1 MRFRRRTKIL
11 PGVYLNFSK
20 TGISTTVGPRGANV
34 NLGKQGAFLNT
45 GIPGTG
51 LYDRKKIGSS
61 PKQNK
66 TAPKLSPKAQQL
78 PEGIHPHL
86 DEIKSQSA
94 EATTSDSLFELKETL
109 LACHERKNELKLA
122 ITRQSKKVKKSKQL
136 LTWMR
141 ILIVGFIFL
150 SFRRKWLE
158 AKHELKELQLELDAE
173 RIDLDLEWPK
183 TLQTAYEKLEM
194 GFEHLMSCH
203 KVWDII
209 GAGNSASLKGL
220 VVREECTLNR
230 KALAEVKSKQ
240 EALHFQNLNAGDLYF
255 YPFFI
260 AILDGE
266 GKFGLVDIRDLNL
279 TYEEHEFTENNEIPL
294 DSEVIDHRWFKENKD
309 NSRDK
314 RFKNNFQIPVCA
326 YAGITMKSKGGVH
339 EKYMFS
345 SRSKAKSF
353 YEAFKNYQ
361 TQVDLASEKESS

>member
-51 LYDRKKIGSS
+51 LYDRKRIGST
-61 PKQNK
+61 PKQK
-66 TAPKLSPKAQQL
+66 KAGPQLSPKSQKL

-86 DEIKSQSA
+86 DEIKSQAA

-109 LACHERKNELKLA
+109 LDCHESRNGLKLA

-141 ILIVGFIFL
+141 ILIVGFIVL

-158 AKHELKELQLELDAE
+158 AKHELKELQLELEAE
-173 RIDLDLEWPK
+173 RIDLDLEWPI
-183 TLQTAYEKLEM
+183 TLQSAYEKLELE
-194 GFEHLMSCH
+194 FERLMSCH

-230 KALAEVKSKQ
+230 KSLAEVKSKQ

-266 GKFGLVDIRDLNL
+266 GKFGLIDIRDLNL

-326 YAGITMKSKGGVH
+326 YAGITMKSKSGVH

>member
-45 GIPGTG
+45 GIPGSG
-51 LYDRKKIGSS
+51 LYNRKRIGSKS
-61 PKQNK
+61 KQNK
-66 TAPKLSPKAQQL
+66 TTLNLGPKEQHI
-78 PEGIHPHL
+78 PEGIHAHL

-94 EATTSDSLFELKETL
+94 EAITSDSLFELKETL
-109 LACHERKNELKLA
+109 LDCHERRNELKLA
-122 ITRQSKKVKKSKQL
+122 ITRQSKKVKKSKLL

-158 AKHELKELQLELDAE
+158 AKHTLKELQLELDNE

-183 TLQTAYEKLEM
+183 ILQTAYEKVELA
-194 GFEHLMSCH
+194 FEQLMSSQ

-230 KALAEVKSKQ
+230 RTLAEVKSKQ
-240 EALHFQNLNAGDLYF
+240 EALHFQNLNAGDIYF

-260 AILDGE
+260 AILDGGGE
-266 GKFGLVDIRDLNL
+266 FGLVDIRDLSL
-279 TYEEHEFTENNEIPL
+279 SYEEHEFTENNAIPL

-326 YAGITMKSKGGVH
+326 YAGITLKSEGGVY

-353 YEAFKNYQ
+353 YEAFNNYQ
-361 TQVDLASEKESS
+361 AQVTLESEKEA